1 MDDFLY
7 VRGKLVARIV
17 SNLNLVKKYAWMDV
31 LVRISYTWKLTNYE
45 NWNGSVGLDEE
56 YDKLMVG

>member
-1 MDDFLY
+1 
-7 VRGKLVARIV
+7 
-17 SNLNLVKKYAWMDV
+17 MDV